1 MLGFYLKRKFEILVI
16 GVADVFFVFCFWL
29 FGFWFFQ
36 VGIFTNTIRSSDSLP
51 VPKSKFDFWL
61 TWFCKLSFTHKH
73 TTLEAMP
80 ERQLAT
86 LESKKGLRPSV

>member
-16 GVADVFFVFCFWL
+16 GLADVFLFVCL

-51 VPKSKFDFWL
+51 VGKPKIEFRFG
-61 TWFCKLSFTHKH
+61 WFCKLSFTHKH